1 MRKASSLSP
10 RQRIEFASR
19 ALPADTFSVIDFKG
33 DEAISRLYRFE
44 INLVCER
51 ADIDLDDVLANVA
64 MLKLVD
70 DEGET
75 YFHGVVAEFEQ
86 LHQKVGDTYY
96 RAVLVPRLWQLS
108 LYRVTEVYVDK
119 TTPEVIEAILKESG
133 LTSLDYELSLTG
145 KHTPWT
151 HLCQYQETHFDFI
164 SRLMERNGIYF
175 YFAQDA
181 EREKVVI
188 TDSRSRHEA
197 LPGGRK
203 YDYAAISGLRPSQ
216 DKPQVLS
223 LVCRQKQLP
232 QKVVLMDYNY
242 RKPSLELKSEATV
255 DSRGRGEIVLYGE
268 HADDQAEIKEL
279 AGIRAEELT
288 CRKRV
293 FHGESNIAAMRPG
306 YLASLDKH
314 FRADF
319 NQNYLVLEVQHEGS
333 QIGMVLQDAGAVD
346 AAGAQA
352 PFYRNSFAAIPA
364 TAQFRPERNTT
375 KPRIHG
381 TMNAVIDAEG
391 SGADAEVDEYG
402 RYKVRLQFD
411 RAEHGD
417 AKASQWVRMATP
429 YAGADHGMHFPLRKG
444 TEVLLTFIDGDPNR
458 PIIASAVPNMDTPS
472 VVNRDNARNSVVR
485 VIGGLESFIGGARS
499 QFASI
504 GARAN
509 GDVDT
514 FGANTWET
522 EYGWDAD
529 AASSLADDAHK
540 TVVYDNAITH
550 NKADTISRTKGDAT
564 EEVRGNAKSTTY
576 GNSTEET
583 HGNSDS
589 KTIGNSTEETHGNSD
604 SKTFGN
610 STEETRGN
618 STSTTF
624 GDSTSKTIGKTH
636 ETYMGATDSMYFG
649 NTSELHLGAQQSLSL
664 DAVTEMFLGPKLEI
678 DLAAGV
684 AIALGAVTELDLL
697 EKMKLKTN
705 ETEVALNELK
715 TKLSTTEASVSTL
728 ASEVSSVKSTANSVK
743 SKVNDIATRA
753 NHIQSN
759 VNKIVSSPV
768 MIDSGAVHIQG
779 KGITLLS

>member
-1 MRKASSLSP
+1 MRQVSTLNAH
-10 RQRIEFASR
+10 QRIEFISK
-19 ALPADTFSVIDFKG
+19 ALPADVFAVIDFKG
-33 DEAISRLYRFE
+33 EEGISRLYRFE
-44 INLVCER
+44 INLVCEQ
-51 ADIDLDDVLANVA
+51 ADIDLDAILANPA
-64 MLKLVD
+64 SLKVVD
-70 DEGET
+70 GEGAT
-75 YFHGVVAEFEQ
+75 FFHGVVAEFEQ
-86 LHQKVGDTYY
+86 LHQKIGDTYY

-133 LTSLDYELSLTG
+133 LTSLDYEISLSG
-145 KHTPWT
+145 KNTPWT

-181 EREKVVI
+181 NREKVII
-188 TDSRSRHEA
+188 TDTRTRHET

-203 YDYAAISGLRPSQ
+203 HDYMPISGLRPNR
-216 DKPQVLS
+216 DEPQVQAF
-223 LVCRQKQLP
+223 VCRQRQLP

-242 RKPSLELKSEATV
+242 RKPTLELKAEAPV

-279 AGIRAEELT
+279 AAIRAEELT

-293 FHGESNIAAMRPG
+293 FHGESNISALRSG
-306 YLASLDKH
+306 YLLGLDKH

-319 NQNYLVLEVQHEGS
+319 NQDYLVLDVEHEAS
-333 QIGMVLQDAGAVD
+333 QAGMVLLDGDGVR
-346 AAGAQA
+346 GQA

-364 TAQFRPERNTT
+364 KAQFRPERHTA

-391 SGADAEVDEYG
+391 SGADAEVDEHG

-411 RAEHGD
+411 RAQHGE

-499 QFASI
+499 KFASI

-514 FGANTWET
+514 FGANTWES

-529 AASSLADDAHK
+529 AKSSFAE
-540 TVVYDNAITH
+540 NAIKTLAFDNTIAH
-550 NKADTISRTKGDAT
+550 NKADSITRTKGDAT

-576 GNSTEET
+576 GDTTEET

-589 KTIGNSTEETHGNSD
+589 KTWGNSTEETHGNSVSKTWGNSTEETHGNSD
-604 SKTFGN
+604 S
-610 STEETRGN
+610 
-618 STSTTF
+618 TTF
-624 GDSTSKTIGKTH
+624 GDSTSMTVGNTH
-636 ETYMGATDSMYFG
+636 EIYKGATDSMYMG
-649 NTSELHLGAQQSLSL
+649 NTAELHLGAQQSLSI
-664 DAVTEMFLGPKLEI
+664 DAVTEMFIGPKLEV
-678 DLAAGV
+678 DLGAGV
-684 AIALGAVTELDLL
+684 TIALGAMSELDLL
-697 EKMKLKTN
+697 EKLKLKTN
-705 ETEVALNELK
+705 ETEVALTQLK
-715 TKLSTTEASVSTL
+715 TRMTTTEANISTMV
-728 ASEVSSVKSTANSVK
+728 SEVSNVKATANSVK

-753 NHIQSN
+753 NHIQTN